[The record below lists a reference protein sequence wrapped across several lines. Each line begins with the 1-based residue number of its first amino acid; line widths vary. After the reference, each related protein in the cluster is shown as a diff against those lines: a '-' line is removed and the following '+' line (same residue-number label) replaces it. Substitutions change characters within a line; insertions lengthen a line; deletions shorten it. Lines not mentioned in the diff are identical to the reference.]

1 MERSVLLCDDQVI
14 HSYHLPPT
22 LATAEQTG
30 TQQSQS
36 LLDAV
41 ERYERELL
49 IDALKT
55 SRGNMRRAAKS
66 LKTTERIFGYKVRK
80 YDITTRQYR

>member
-1 MERSVLLCDDQVI
+1 
-14 HSYHLPPT
+14 
-22 LATAEQTG
+22 
-30 TQQSQS
+30 

-80 YDITTRQYR
+80 FDITPRQYR